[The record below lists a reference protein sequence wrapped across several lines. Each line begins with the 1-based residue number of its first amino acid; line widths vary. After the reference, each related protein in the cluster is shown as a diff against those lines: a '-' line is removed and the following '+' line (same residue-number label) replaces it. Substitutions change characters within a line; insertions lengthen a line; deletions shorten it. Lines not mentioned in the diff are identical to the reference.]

1 MAVSG
6 NRGPAGSSVAVM
18 QPYFFPYLGYFQLLA
33 NVDVFVV
40 LDDTQYVKQ
49 SWINRNRILENDAA
63 AYLTLPVAGGSHRQ
77 LICEKRLHEPRHH
90 KRKLLERIRHAYH
103 AAPHRDSVSAFLEP
117 LFPGDDET
125 VASFNVRALRA
136 LRELLGLRTRLVLA
150 SERAYP
156 RSGTAQERV
165 IRICLEEGG
174 TRYVNPIRAR
184 SLGLYDQAA
193 FAAAGVELSYLSTN
207 ADIRYDQNGEPLRAR
222 SERHRRPDVQLPR
235 SDARTTR
242 PFRAQAPALNRS
254 DGRRRDLAPKAPPG
268 PTRSSRDRLR
278 RTRAGTARR

>member
-6 NRGPAGSSVAVM
+6 NGGHAGCSVAVM

-33 NVDVFVV
+33 NVDVFVA

-49 SWINRNRILENDAA
+49 SWINRNRILENGAA
-63 AYLTLPVAGGSHRQ
+63 AYLTLPVVGGGHRQ
-77 LICEKRLHEPRHH
+77 LICEKRIREPRHH
-90 KRKLLERIRHAYH
+90 RRKLLERIRHAYH

-125 VASFNVRALRA
+125 VASFNVRALLE

-174 TRYVNPIRAR
+174 ARYVNPIRAQ
-184 SLGLYDQAA
+184 SLGLYEQAA
-193 FAAAGVELSYLSTN
+193 FEAAGLELSYLSTN
-207 ADIRYDQNGEPLRAR
+207 ADLRYDQNGGTFVPDLSVIDVLMFNSPAQTRKLLDRFVLTSPHSIGAMG
-222 SERHRRPDVQLPR
+222 DVQ
-235 SDARTTR
+235 T
-242 PFRAQAPALNRS
+242 
-254 DGRRRDLAPKAPPG
+254 APPG
-268 PTRSSRDRLR
+268 AFRVPLDHCK
-278 RTRAGTARR
+278 AG

>member
-77 LICEKRLHEPRHH
+77 LIYERRLHQPRHH

-103 AAPHRDSVSAFLEP
+103 AAPHRDSVSTFLEP

-174 TRYVNPIRAR
+174 TQYVNPIGAR

-193 FAAAGVELSYLSTN
+193 FATAGVELSYLSTN
-207 ADIRYDQNGEPLRAR
+207 ADIRYDQNGDLFVPDLSVIDVLMFNSPAQTRELLDRFVLRPPHSIGAMGDVETSPPRPLLVPLD
-222 SERHRRPDVQLPR
+222 HCK
-235 SDARTTR
+235 T
-242 PFRAQAPALNRS
+242 
-254 DGRRRDLAPKAPPG
+254 G
-268 PTRSSRDRLR
+268 
-278 RTRAGTARR
+278 